1 MVKYIFL
8 IIYFFSFSCF
18 SCFFC
23 WSIPSH
29 AASSQATLQNIKIEN
44 INITTEAVSNLNEL
58 QEQINNLKPKNI
70 FIEERLLYQKK
81 NNNILKDLKKIAKKN
96 SSKLFVVVGKNT
108 WIGKRGIDNTLEAFK
123 VYKNNID
130 GIVLRLEPNKTNIWQ
145 NYELEYKAQMLNHML
160 DAYSAISKETAK
172 YGKEFVAEFPYWLA
186 DFQGPLR
193 TFSQDACLY
202 ADRVVLLIDDEDM
215 YEVLGNKWNDLFC
228 HYHISLSKKANSK
241 TNSEIVKLH
250 KKFNNKLSFDSYF
263 KGYIFDL
270 DFKG

>member
-8 IIYFFSFSCF
+8 IIYFL
-18 SCFFC
+18 CFFC
-23 WSIPSH
+23 LSIPSH

-44 INITTEAVSNLNEL
+44 INITTEAVGNLNEL
-58 QEQINNLKPKNI
+58 QKQINNLHPKNI

-108 WIGKRGIDNTLEAFK
+108 WIGKRGID
-123 VYKNNID
+123 I
-130 GIVLRLEPNKTNIWQ
+130 LRLEPNKTNIWQ
-145 NYELEYKAQMLNHML
+145 NHELEYKAQMLNHML

-241 TNSEIVKLH
+241 TNPEIVKLH
-250 KKFNNKLSFDSYF
+250 KKFNNELSFDSYF